1 MAFKQKTLTTQANTG
16 YVLVLDPTKGFS
28 SVKMRST
35 VDLYV
40 QTVAYDPVLPL
51 ATLPTPTSA
60 FIPGAGLTT
69 DVYKMAAN
77 EVVTFGVEA
86 FQGGNPANLY
96 SDTIQRILVWSTGAG
111 DLVINAH

>member
-40 QTVAYDPVLPL
+40 QTVAYDPAL
-51 ATLPTPTSA
+51 ATLPTPTNA

-86 FQGGNPANLY
+86 FQGGNPTNLY